1 MPSKKYHIDSSFE
14 EQQQLKDL
22 IPIRSAKGQLV
33 KRAYVLWQPTE
44 MESSNGKI
52 AKLQRVIIPV
62 EHHFVLKQ

>member
-33 KRAYVLWQPTE
+33 KRAYVLLAADR
-44 MESSNGKI
+44 NGEQQWKDS
-52 AKLQRVIIPV
+52 
-62 EHHFVLKQ
+62 